1 MIRNIKNFSFNKDTR
16 NFYETIKKKNCGFWG
31 TVLSHSSEIRGF
43 HSIKFSSEMLQNM
56 YMKNHVGIFFFV
68 SHFIQL
74 YLLHYECWHRSGVTF
89 IREKMHEMR
98 NEKKLGGFFN
108 K

>member
-31 TVLSHSSEIRGF
+31 TVLSHSSEIKGF
-43 HSIKFSSEMLQNM
+43 HSIKFSSEKLQKM
-56 YMKNHVGIFFFV
+56 YMKNHVGIFFFFV
-68 SHFIQL
+68 S
-74 YLLHYECWHRSGVTF
+74 HYECWHRSGVTF

-98 NEKKLGGFFN
+98 NEKKLGGFSN

>member
-1 MIRNIKNFSFNKDTR
+1 MKLLKRKIVCSSALTLYRNKRFSLNKIFQW
-16 NFYETIKKKNCGFWG
+16 NASKYVYEKPRW
-31 TVLSHSSEIRGF
+31 
-43 HSIKFSSEMLQNM
+43 
-56 YMKNHVGIFFFV
+56 YFFFV

-98 NEKKLGGFFN
+98 NEKKLGGFSN